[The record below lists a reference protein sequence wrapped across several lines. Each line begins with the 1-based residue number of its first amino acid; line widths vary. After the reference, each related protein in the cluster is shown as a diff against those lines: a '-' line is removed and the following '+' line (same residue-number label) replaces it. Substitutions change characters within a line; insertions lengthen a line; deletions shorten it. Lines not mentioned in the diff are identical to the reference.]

1 MTPAERHIATALEL
15 IAEMP
20 KDPRLTEAQALL
32 FRAADSVGEYVR
44 DTGRHETRAAATE
57 PAPPPSFRETQETLP
72 DGAA

>member
-32 FRAADSVGEYVR
+32 FRAADRVGEYVR
-44 DTGRHETRAAATE
+44 DQGRHRTREADTL
-57 PAPPPSFRETQETLP
+57 PSPPPSTRSELPTVP